1 MIHISRYRPQPE
13 PPRSGPHGTRPDG
26 VGDAPADAPAAAR
39 LALRAAACWCSGP
52 GACVP
57 SLDDAGESSSGVSPG
72 AAAHADQ
79 TLHARP
85 RQNAG
90 RCHNRSAGLNM
101 QRVQRYY
108 IWNSVDIGLGVEV
121 RSEDSDRNEA
131 ISGED
136 GLNVLGS

>member
-1 MIHISRYRPQPE
+1 
-13 PPRSGPHGTRPDG
+13 
-26 VGDAPADAPAAAR
+26 
-39 LALRAAACWCSGP
+39 
-52 GACVP
+52 
-57 SLDDAGESSSGVSPG
+57 
-72 AAAHADQ
+72 
-79 TLHARP
+79 
-85 RQNAG
+85 
-90 RCHNRSAGLNM
+90 M